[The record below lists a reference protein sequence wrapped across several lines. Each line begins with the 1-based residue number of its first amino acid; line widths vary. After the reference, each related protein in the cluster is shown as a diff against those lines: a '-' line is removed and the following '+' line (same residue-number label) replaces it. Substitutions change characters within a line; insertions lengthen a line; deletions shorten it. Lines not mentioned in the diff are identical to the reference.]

1 MFSHVT
7 IGAGDLVRA
16 VAFFDAASAPPGFEQ
31 ALKRFEIFGTNTVL
45 SAPQHVLG
53 LDVARRS

>member
-7 IGAGDLVRA
+7 IGAGDLARA
-16 VAFFDAASAPPGFEQ
+16 VAFYDAASAPPGFGQ

-45 SAPQHVLG
+45 RVLLQLFG
-53 LDVARRS
+53 TVTAR